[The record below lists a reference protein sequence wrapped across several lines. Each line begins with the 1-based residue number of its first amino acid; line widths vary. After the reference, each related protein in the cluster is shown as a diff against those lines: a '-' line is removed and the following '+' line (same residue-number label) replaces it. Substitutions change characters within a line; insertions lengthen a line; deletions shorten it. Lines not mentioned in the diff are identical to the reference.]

1 VAVALMWRL
10 ALWART
16 SHIHLCLC
24 GAAARALSPPHMLVC
39 VYVCVRKRVRAC
51 ACTRW
56 SLSVSLSLSVVV
68 VVVILGNEQVAA
80 RFATNWLQIWH
91 FNPTIM
97 HPDSALPPE
106 TLINIGHLYEV

>member
-1 VAVALMWRL
+1 MYVFAN
-10 ALWART
+10 
-16 SHIHLCLC
+16 
-24 GAAARALSPPHMLVC
+24 
-39 VYVCVRKRVRAC
+39 VYVRVRAHGG
-51 ACTRW
+51 
-56 SLSVSLSLSVVV
+56 LSLSLSLCVC
-68 VVVILGNEQVAA
+68 GCGGGGSRNEQVAA